1 MSVMQSK
8 NILDAAGVA
17 TPMAVRTPTDGVNRP
32 VHHSEVIALQ
42 REVTRPANVT
52 AYIAGDAIGAAGD
65 VKFQFDIKAAG
76 IPSGLIVAA
85 RLIRDQTTNASVR
98 FRSIVHDALP
108 ASLPAADN
116 DAAPLVYANR
126 ASRRGW
132 IDFTNP
138 ISGLAAGS
146 NCLEYAGVLSNPQGI
161 PVDPADGVLTLVLST
176 LDGFVPVSGEK
187 FTLELDLVV

>member
-8 NILDAAGVA
+8 NMLDAAGLP

-32 VHHSEVIALQ
+32 VHHSEVVALQ
-42 REVTRPANVT
+42 REVTRPANTT

-85 RLIRDQTTNASVR
+85 RLIRDQTSNASVR
-98 FRSIVHDALP
+98 FRAIVNDALP

-116 DAAPLVYANR
+116 DPAPLVYANR

-132 IDFTNP
+132 IDFANP
-138 ISGLAAGS
+138 ISGAAAGS
-146 NCLEYAGVLSNPQGI
+146 NCLEYAGVLSNPQGV

-176 LDGFVPVSGEK
+176 LDGFAAVSGEK
-187 FTLELDLVV
+187 FVIELDLVV